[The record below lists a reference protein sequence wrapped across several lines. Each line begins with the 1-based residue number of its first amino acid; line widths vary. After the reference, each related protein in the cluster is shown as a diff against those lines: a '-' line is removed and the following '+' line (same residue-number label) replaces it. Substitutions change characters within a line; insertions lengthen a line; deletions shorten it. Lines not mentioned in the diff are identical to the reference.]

1 MDTQQVSDYVNN
13 IKIPA
18 PQLLSEIDPNLSKR
32 FQRALNG
39 LDKLINEIREHYPD
53 ACYYVNDDQVNLML
67 GRSHT
72 NIYCGDSL
80 KSIPNRHLVADC
92 SSKLI
97 GKIGGDGW

>member
-39 LDKLINEIREHYPD
+39 LDKLINEIREHYLE
-53 ACYYVNDDQVNLML
+53 AL
-67 GRSHT
+67 
-72 NIYCGDSL
+72 NIYLAIYKQTEKDLFSN
-80 KSIPNRHLVADC
+80 I
-92 SSKLI
+92 
-97 GKIGGDGW
+97 